1 MKIEFIEELP
11 RRRYRGALTCELLR
25 FLESGKKYA
34 KVDTRN
40 YKTVQSA
47 LASILTTI
55 SRNNLPIKARMI
67 NGQLYLERKEDTN
80 A

>member
-1 MKIEFIEELP
+1 MKLEFIEELP
-11 RRRYRGALTCELLR
+11 RGRYRGALTCELLR

-34 KVDTRN
+34 KVDARK
-40 YKTVQSA
+40 YKTVRSA
-47 LASILTTI
+47 LASILATI